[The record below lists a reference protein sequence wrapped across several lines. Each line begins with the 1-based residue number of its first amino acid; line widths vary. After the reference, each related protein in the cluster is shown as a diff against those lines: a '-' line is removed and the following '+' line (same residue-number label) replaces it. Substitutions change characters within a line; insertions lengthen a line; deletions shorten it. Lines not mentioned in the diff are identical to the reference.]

1 MRKKIER
8 GGRALICNMCPRK
21 CSADRKNSVG
31 FCGVPQDFVIARAA
45 LHHWEEP
52 CISGKN
58 GSGTVFFSGCNLRC
72 VYCQNYPISHGCFG
86 KRISDKRLTEIFDS
100 LIEQGAENINLVNPT
115 HYALQLARVLK
126 DYKSPVPVVYNSSGY
141 ESVETLKQLEGLID
155 IYLPDLKYIT
165 ADRAQKYSAAADYF
179 EKASAAIAEMR
190 RQVPEDVFS
199 PDGKL
204 LKGLL
209 IRHLILPMNTN
220 RSIEIFS
227 WIKKTLGEKTLVSL
241 MAQYTPCGEIDAFPE
256 LQRRITDREY
266 NKVLA
271 FLEEEGFE
279 NAFVQQRT
287 AADSGFIPDFD
298 LTGV

>member
-1 MRKKIER
+1 M
-8 GGRALICNMCPRK
+8 ICNMCPRK

-31 FCGVPQDFVIARAA
+31 FCGVPADFVVARAA

-100 LIEQGAENINLVNPT
+100 LLEQGAENLNLVNPT

-141 ESVETLKQLEGLID
+141 ESVETLKRLEGVID

-227 WIKKTLGEKTLVSL
+227 WIKKTLGERTLVSL

-256 LQRRITDREY
+256 LQRRITEREY
-266 NKVLA
+266 NKVLS

>member
-1 MRKKIER
+1 M
-8 GGRALICNMCPRK
+8 ICNMCPRK

-86 KRISDKRLTEIFDS
+86 TRISDKRLTEIFDS

-115 HYALQLARVLK
+115 HYALQLIRVLK

-141 ESVETLKQLEGLID
+141 ESVETLKRLEGLID

-190 RQVPEDVFS
+190 RQVPEDVVS

-204 LKGLL
+204 LKGLI

-227 WIKKTLGEKTLVSL
+227 WIKKTLGERTLVSL

-256 LQRRITDREY
+256 LQRRITERES
-266 NKVLA
+266 NKVLS

>member
-1 MRKKIER
+1 M
-8 GGRALICNMCPRK
+8 ICNMCPRK

-86 KRISDKRLTEIFDS
+86 TRISDKRLTEIFDS

-115 HYALQLARVLK
+115 HYALQLIRVLK

-141 ESVETLKQLEGLID
+141 ESVETLKRLEGVID

-190 RQVPEDVFS
+190 RQVPEDVVS

-204 LKGLL
+204 LKGLI

-227 WIKKTLGEKTLVSL
+227 WIKKTLGERTLVSL

-256 LQRRITDREY
+256 LQRRITERES
-266 NKVLA
+266 NKVLS

>member
-1 MRKKIER
+1 M
-8 GGRALICNMCPRK
+8 ICNMCPRK

-72 VYCQNYPISHGCFG
+72 TYCQNYPISHGCFG
-86 KRISDKRLTEIFDS
+86 TRISDKRLTEIFDS

-141 ESVETLKQLEGLID
+141 ESVETLKRLEGVID

-227 WIKKTLGEKTLVSL
+227 WIKKTLGERTLVSL

-256 LQRRITDREY
+256 LQRRITEREY
-266 NKVLA
+266 NKVLS

>member
-1 MRKKIER
+1 M
-8 GGRALICNMCPRK
+8 ICNMCPRK

-141 ESVETLKQLEGLID
+141 ESVETLKWLEGVID

-204 LKGLL
+204 LKGLV

-227 WIKKTLGEKTLVSL
+227 WIQKTLGEKTLVSL

-256 LQRRITDREY
+256 LQRRITEREY
-266 NKVLA
+266 NKVLS

>member
-1 MRKKIER
+1 M
-8 GGRALICNMCPRK
+8 ICNMCPRK

-115 HYALQLARVLK
+115 HYALQLIRVLK

-204 LKGLL
+204 LKGLI

-227 WIKKTLGEKTLVSL
+227 WIKKTLGERTLVSL

-256 LQRRITDREY
+256 LQRRITEREY
-266 NKVLA
+266 NKVLS

-287 AADSGFIPDFD
+287 AADSGYIPDFD

>member
-1 MRKKIER
+1 
-8 GGRALICNMCPRK
+8 MCPRK

-86 KRISDKRLTEIFDS
+86 TRISDKRLTEIFDS

-227 WIKKTLGEKTLVSL
+227 WIKKTLGERTLVSL
-241 MAQYTPCGEIDAFPE
+241 MAQYTPCGEIDDFPE
-256 LQRRITDREY
+256 LQRRITEREY
-266 NKVLA
+266 NKVLV

>member
-1 MRKKIER
+1 M
-8 GGRALICNMCPRK
+8 ICNMCPRK

-86 KRISDKRLTEIFDS
+86 TRISDKRLTEIFDS

-227 WIKKTLGEKTLVSL
+227 WIKKTIGEKTLVSL

-256 LQRRITDREY
+256 LQRRITEREY
-266 NKVLA
+266 NKVLS

-287 AADSGFIPDFD
+287 AADSGYIPDFD

>member
-1 MRKKIER
+1 M
-8 GGRALICNMCPRK
+8 ICNMCPRK

-86 KRISDKRLTEIFDS
+86 TRISDKRLTEIFDS

-190 RQVPEDVFS
+190 QQVPEDVFS

-204 LKGLL
+204 LKGLI

-227 WIKKTLGEKTLVSL
+227 WIKKTLGERTLVSL

-256 LQRRITDREY
+256 LQRRITEREY
-266 NKVLA
+266 NKVLS

>member
-1 MRKKIER
+1 
-8 GGRALICNMCPRK
+8 MCPRK

-86 KRISDKRLTEIFDS
+86 TRISDKRLTEIFDS

-115 HYALQLARVLK
+115 HYALQLVRVLK

-141 ESVETLKQLEGLID
+141 ESVETLKRLEGVID

-204 LKGLL
+204 LKGLI

-227 WIKKTLGEKTLVSL
+227 WIKKTLGERTLVSL
-241 MAQYTPCGEIDAFPE
+241 MAQYTPCGEINAFPE

-266 NKVLA
+266 EKVLL

>member
-1 MRKKIER
+1 
-8 GGRALICNMCPRK
+8 MCPRQ
-21 CSADRKNSVG
+21 CSADRKNAVG
-31 FCGVPQDFVIARAA
+31 FCGVGEDFVVARAA

-141 ESVETLKQLEGLID
+141 ESVETLKRLEGLID

-165 ADRAQKYSAAADYF
+165 ADRAQKYSAAANYF
-179 EKASAAIAEMR
+179 EKASAAVLEMR
-190 RQVPEDVFS
+190 RQVCEDVFS
-199 PDGKL
+199 ADGKL
-204 LKGLL
+204 KKGLM

-256 LQRRITDREY
+256 LQRRITEREY
-266 NKVLA
+266 EKVLL

>member
-1 MRKKIER
+1 
-8 GGRALICNMCPRK
+8 MCPRK

-141 ESVETLKQLEGLID
+141 ESVETLKRLEGVID

-204 LKGLL
+204 LKGLI

-227 WIKKTLGEKTLVSL
+227 WIKKTLGERTLVSL

-256 LQRRITDREY
+256 LQRRITEREY
-266 NKVLA
+266 NKVLS

-287 AADSGFIPDFD
+287 AADSGYIPDFD
-298 LTGV
+298 PTGV

>member
-1 MRKKIER
+1 
-8 GGRALICNMCPRK
+8 MCPRR

-86 KRISDKRLTEIFDS
+86 TRVSDKRLTEIFDS

-204 LKGLL
+204 LKGL
-209 IRHLILPMNTN
+209 IVRHLILPMNTN

-227 WIKKTLGEKTLVSL
+227 WIKKTLGERTLVSL
-241 MAQYTPCGEIDAFPE
+241 MAQYTPCGEIDDFPE
-256 LQRRITDREY
+256 LQRRITEREY
-266 NKVLA
+266 NKVLS

-287 AADSGFIPDFD
+287 AADSGYIPDFD

>member
-1 MRKKIER
+1 M
-8 GGRALICNMCPRK
+8 ICNMCPRR

-115 HYALQLARVLK
+115 HYALQLIRVLK

-141 ESVETLKQLEGLID
+141 ESVETLKRLEGVID

-190 RQVPEDVFS
+190 RQVPEDVVS

-204 LKGLL
+204 LKGLI

-227 WIKKTLGEKTLVSL
+227 WIKKTLGERTLVSL

-256 LQRRITDREY
+256 LQRRITEREY
-266 NKVLA
+266 NKVLS

-279 NAFVQQRT
+279 NAFVQKRT
-287 AADSGFIPDFD
+287 AADSGYIPDFD
-298 LTGV
+298 PTGV